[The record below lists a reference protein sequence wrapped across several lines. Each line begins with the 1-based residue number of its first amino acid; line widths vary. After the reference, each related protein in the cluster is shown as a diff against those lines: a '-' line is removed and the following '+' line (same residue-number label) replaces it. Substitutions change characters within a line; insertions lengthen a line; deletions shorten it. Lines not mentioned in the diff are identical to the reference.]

1 MAGIYAARP
10 GLQRA
15 LHAAAGLIW
24 PVTCMMCEERVE
36 EEGAL
41 CPACWRA
48 TPFVGGT
55 ACDACGIAL
64 PGHDAGL
71 VTCDECLATPRPWS
85 RGRAALSYGDG
96 ARSLV
101 LALKHGDRTDLARG
115 AGRWM
120 HRRGRDLIGPETLIV
135 PVPIHRWRLLRR
147 RYNQSALLAADIARR
162 AGAVYAPEALRRH
175 RSTPS
180 QEKRSFADRRAN
192 VADAI
197 SVTPGAAV
205 AGRHVAVVDDV
216 MTSGATLE
224 ACGEAL
230 RAAGAARVTVL
241 ILARVARPERA
252 A

>member
-147 RYNQSALLAADIARR
+147 RYNQSALLAREIARLSGADWDPCALVR
-162 AGAVYAPEALRRH
+162 IRATESQDHRSVADRFGNVAGAIAPAIDMTG
-175 RSTPS
+175 RS
-180 QEKRSFADRRAN
+180 
-192 VADAI
+192 VLLI
-197 SVTPGAAV
+197 
-205 AGRHVAVVDDV
+205 DDV
-216 MTSGATLE
+216 LTSGATLA
-224 ACGEAL
+224 ACSDAA
-230 RAAGAARVTVL
+230 RAAGAARADVL
-241 ILARVARPERA
+241 VLARVAKDG
-252 A
+252 